1 MKTKQMKVYGSWNS
15 RHKCNPKI
23 CMEGKWLDSL
33 GFHIGDPIQISY
45 EDNCIQITA
54 LPSAACE
61 VLADYSAKPNMK

>member
-23 CMEGKWLDSL
+23 CMEGKWLELL

-54 LPSAACE
+54 IPSAACE
-61 VLADYSAKPNMK
+61 ALADYSTKQKVK